1 MSNLTP
7 EAIAIALAR
16 RKASVAVFGVMDD
29 DAATAI
35 AALEAIGQVRELHKP
50 VTMSDGE
57 QRIVVC
63 THCCELDYQTSS
75 HCADKHQ
82 HGPGKPYCTTVAA
95 IDGEEKP

>member
-1 MSNLTP
+1 MSKALTP
-7 EAIAIALAR
+7 EAIAFALEAAR
-16 RKASVAVFGVMDD
+16 DGCIDGITDIR
-29 DAATAI
+29 TAI
-35 AALEAIGQVRELHKP
+35 AALSAIGQVRELHKP